1 MIFKLVNEAFDGM
14 TQAYHVA
21 LGWGYYND
29 KLGKIKSLGQAESK
43 LSRQFRVSLDNVE
56 LNLK

>member
-43 LSRQFRVSLDNVE
+43 QSRQFRVSLDNVE
-56 LNLK
+56 I